1 MAPASNG
8 VVHGTFIWFR
18 PFVQAPLSLSTY
30 CFTTRKDDAAMKKIL
45 VAYDGD
51 EPAQRA
57 LERGADLAQA
67 FGADLAVISVTP
79 WRRGRVPI
87 DPWDDA
93 EVHAAALSSA
103 AEWLSD
109 RGLAAELL
117 SPAGDPAQTIEDVAK
132 AGDFDTIVVG
142 SRGLGP
148 VGRFM
153 QGSVSEHVATNA
165 KASVVIAR

>member
-1 MAPASNG
+1 
-8 VVHGTFIWFR
+8 
-18 PFVQAPLSLSTY
+18 
-30 CFTTRKDDAAMKKIL
+30 MKKIL

-67 FGADLAVISVTP
+67 FGAELAVVSVTP
-79 WRRGRVPI
+79 WGSGPVPI

-93 EVHAAALSSA
+93 EAHAAALKSA
-103 AEWLSD
+103 AKWLSR

-132 AGDFDTIVVG
+132 AGAYETIVLG

-148 VGRFM
+148 VARYM
-153 QGSVSEHVATNA
+153 KRSVSEHVATNA